1 MTIKNRLKK
10 IIIAIT
16 LIFAFI
22 TVPVSSFAQDS
33 VVAIVNNDVITQK
46 DLNDFL
52 NFMRMQISAESKE
65 KDLEEKV
72 ESMKLNLLQKLI
84 EDRLILQEAKNL
96 KMEIGRDRIK
106 ARIEDIKKKMGSD
119 MEFQRSLKQQ
129 GLAQV
134 DLESKIK
141 DQFLMYNVIDYKI
154 RSNIIVTPSEVTDF
168 YEKNRNQFN
177 SHEQRDFA
185 SIAIEDEKM
194 ANQVYSQLNAWQSF
208 EQVAKKYSLEI
219 NKFSVNAEEGLRKD
233 IADVIFKLNAGET
246 SKPVKIGNLFYIF
259 KVYIITPPHALSLS
273 EAQETIHNFLFEKK
287 MQERLG
293 KWLNELKKSSYIK
306 IL

>member
-1 MTIKNRLKK
+1 MTTRNRLKK
-10 IIIAIT
+10 IIMPLALILTFIA
-16 LIFAFI
+16 
-22 TVPVSSFAQDS
+22 VPVSSFAQDS

-52 NFMRMQISAESKE
+52 NFMRMQMSGESKE
-65 KDLEEKV
+65 KGLEDKV
-72 ESMKLNLLQKLI
+72 EAMKLNLLQKLI

-96 KMEIGRDRIK
+96 KMEIGQDRIK
-106 ARIEDIKKKMGSD
+106 ARIEDIKNKMGSD
-119 MEFQRSLKQQ
+119 MEFQKSLKQQ

-141 DQFLMYNVIDYKI
+141 DQLLMYNVIDYKI

-177 SHEQRDFA
+177 SPEQRDFA
-185 SIAIEDEKM
+185 SIAMEDERM

-208 EQVAKKYSLEI
+208 EQVAKKYNLEI

-259 KVYIITPPHALSLS
+259 KVYIISPPHALSLS

>member
-1 MTIKNRLKK
+1 MRTKNMWIK
-10 IIIAIT
+10 ICIPAA
-16 LIFAFI
+16 LIFIFI
-22 TVPVSSFAQDS
+22 IGTVFSFAQDS

-46 DLNDFL
+46 DLNDFI
-52 NFMRMQISAESKE
+52 NFMRMQVSAESKGI
-65 KDLEEKV
+65 DLENKIQ
-72 ESMKLNLLQKLI
+72 SMKLNLLQKLI

-96 KMEIGRDRIK
+96 KMEIGQDRVK
-106 ARIEDIKKKMGSD
+106 ERIDDIKKKVGSD

-141 DQFLMYNVIDYKI
+141 DQLLMYNIIDYKI
-154 RSNIIVTPSEVTDF
+154 RSKIIITPFEVTDF
-168 YEKNRNQFN
+168 YEKNKKEFN
-177 SHEQRDFA
+177 SPEQRDFA
-185 SIAIEDEKM
+185 SITIEDEKI

-208 EQVAKKYSLEI
+208 EQVVKKYGLEI
-219 NKFSVNAEEGLRKD
+219 NKFTISMEEGIKKE

-246 SKPVKIGNLFYIF
+246 SKPVKIGDLFYIF
-259 KVYIITPPHALSLS
+259 KVYNITPPHALSLV

-287 MQERLG
+287 MQERLT